1 MPHLRIG
8 ELCKAKNW
16 TQTKT
21 SQIVGVDHITNKRY
35 WMGTYKL
42 VNLDI
47 LKKYANALGVGVCD
61 LIVDDEPQAE
71 PTSK

>member
-1 MPHLRIG
+1 MPHLRIA

-16 TQTKT
+16 TQTRT
-21 SQIVGVDHITNKRY
+21 SQEVKVDHITNKRY

-47 LKKYANALGVGVCD
+47 LKKYADALEVTICD
-61 LIVDDEPQAE
+61 LIVEEDAPL
-71 PTSK
+71 SKGE